1 MSDTSQDCDDVRRT
15 RFRFLDNNEALR
27 RKYETAVV
35 LQNSFLNPQ
44 SQPKRAEPGHQ
55 KTGQCQKDL
64 LPLVRP
70 ENVAEQNQKE
80 GQNDSGCGP
89 AVGGKPGIQDPKT
102 AVLRAVNYPGPSKVV
117 LPNLLKCFLGM
128 LYTAVKREYQSRGSR
143 LPDDVLQSDLNF
155 IVTLFG
161 SFSQPRRFAGDPG
174 CLIH

>member
-1 MSDTSQDCDDVRRT
+1 MSDTSQYSDDIRRT
-15 RFRFLDNNEALR
+15 LFRFLDNNEALR

-35 LQNSFLNPQ
+35 PQNFFLNPQ

-55 KTGQCQKDL
+55 KTGHRQKDL
-64 LPLVRP
+64 LPLVPP

-128 LYTAVKREYQSRGSR
+128 LYTAVKPEHQSGDTR
-143 LPDDVLQSDLNF
+143 LPSYTIQ
-155 IVTLFG
+155 
-161 SFSQPRRFAGDPG
+161 
-174 CLIH
+174 

>member
-1 MSDTSQDCDDVRRT
+1 MNDTSQDCDDVRRT

-70 ENVAEQNQKE
+70 ENLAQQNQKE

-102 AVLRAVNYPGPSKVV
+102 TILRAVNYAGPPKMV

-128 LYTAVKREYQSRGSR
+128 FYTAVKREYQSGRSR
-143 LPDDVLQSDLNF
+143 FLDDVLQLDLR
-155 IVTLFG
+155 IHGHTI
-161 SFSQPRRFAGDPG
+161 RFV
-174 CLIH
+174 